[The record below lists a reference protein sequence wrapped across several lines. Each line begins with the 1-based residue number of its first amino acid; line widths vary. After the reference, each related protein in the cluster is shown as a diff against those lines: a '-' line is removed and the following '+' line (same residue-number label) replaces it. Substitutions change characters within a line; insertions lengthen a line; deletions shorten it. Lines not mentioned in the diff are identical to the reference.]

1 MGREGRG
8 KRENEKKRMRGQRN
22 NKVTW
27 GEREREQGREQGR
40 EIVSTANEDNSATI

>member
-27 GEREREQGREQGR
+27 GERERKRAGEGARER
-40 EIVSTANEDNSATI
+40 DCKHCK